1 MYIIFFK
8 EVISTVDAAM
18 LSDDPCFK
26 DKESECQGGEGTLP
40 VSQANKHR
48 AIINQ
53 RMVFLCSSA
62 SVLEGVE
69 RR

>member
-26 DKESECQGGEGTLP
+26 DKESESQGGR
-40 VSQANKHR
+40 N
-48 AIINQ
+48 
-53 RMVFLCSSA
+53 SS
-62 SVLEGVE
+62 SVTG
-69 RR
+69 